1 MQKTIIFI
9 TGMHRSGTSLV
20 ANLLN
25 KASVYMGNPD
35 DLLPANFD
43 NRFGFYES
51 KNFLDINEKVL
62 SKLNSQW
69 DTTEDVNLNS
79 DIDLSEEKVLAEEF
93 LKNLSNEHQ
102 YIGLKDPRATLL
114 LPFWSSVIKKNKI
127 KVLFVIRNPL
137 EIADSLKKRN
147 SYSRDKSLKIWEVY
161 TKKGLE
167 NNKIYDT
174 LFVKYDEILD
184 NPVPNFQRIL
194 DFLQIKSDDDTL
206 KDMYF
211 TLAPEIKHSDY
222 SKEDFINNEDTTEGQ
237 KQVYLELEETYK
249 SNLQNNPLKEISL
262 EITHEE
268 VIHRLE
274 EKNMKLG
281 NLLDDCRKENAI
293 LKYKVHQLE
302 VEIQEVIKVNTEGK
316 R

>member
-1 MQKTIIFI
+1 MKKTLIFI
-9 TGMHRSGTSLV
+9 TGMHRSGTSLL

-35 DLLPANFD
+35 DLLPPNFD

-62 SKLNSQW
+62 HKLNSKW
-69 DTTEDVNLNS
+69 DTTEDINLNS
-79 DIDLSEEKVLAEEF
+79 DKSISEEKESAEEF
-93 LKNLSNEHQ
+93 LKDLSEKHQ

-114 LPFWSSVIKKNKI
+114 LPFWSNVIKKNKI

-147 SYSRDKSLKIWEVY
+147 SYSIDKSLGIWEVY
-161 TKKGLE
+161 TRKGLE
-167 NNKIYDT
+167 NNKKYDT

-184 NPVPNFQRIL
+184 NPFPNFQRIL
-194 DFLQIKSDDDTL
+194 DFLEIKSDDDTL

-211 TLAPEIKHSDY
+211 TLAPEIRHSDY
-222 SKEDFINNEDTTEGQ
+222 SKEDFINNENTTEGQ
-237 KQVYLELEETYK
+237 KQLYLELEGAYK
-249 SNLQNNPLKEISL
+249 SNLQNSPLKEIPL
-262 EITHEE
+262 EIAPEE
-268 VIHRLE
+268 VILRLK
-274 EKNMKLG
+274 EKNKNLG
-281 NLLDDCRKENAI
+281 SLLDDCRKANAI

-302 VEIQEVIKVNTEGK
+302 VEVQEVIKRKTEEK
-316 R
+316 K